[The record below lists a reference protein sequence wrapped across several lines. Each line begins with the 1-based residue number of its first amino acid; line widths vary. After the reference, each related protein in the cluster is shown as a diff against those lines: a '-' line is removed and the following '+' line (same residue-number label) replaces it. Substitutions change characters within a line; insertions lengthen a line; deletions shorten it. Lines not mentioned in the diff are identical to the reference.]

1 MEDADTQTAS
11 SGELRQNVTIRD
23 VAERAGVSIMTVSR
37 VMNSSGVVRPD
48 TKQRVEDAIRA
59 LNYRPNLGAR
69 RLAGGKSLFIG
80 MLYHNPSPNYLS
92 KILYGSLEAC
102 REGGHHLVLN
112 DLGQLTP
119 YTDPEATARSLNL
132 ADLDGL
138 IVSPP
143 VSSHQP
149 FMDVL
154 ARSGLPIINVAPGDL
169 NVSGLKI
176 AMDDARAME
185 EMVTLVL
192 DHRHTRIG
200 FIKGPPDHPSS
211 GNRFNG
217 FKDGLARRNLT
228 VDPDLVKVGDFTY
241 RSGFECATELLS
253 RPDRP
258 TVIMTS
264 NDDMAAGTIAAA
276 YRMGL
281 RVPEDL
287 SVTGFDDTEIATN
300 IWPELTTVKQPIAE
314 MASRAVR
321 LLTANKRGDKATLQ
335 SLSAFVDHVV
345 VVRDT
350 LKALNP

>member
-176 AMDDARAME
+176 AMWVA
-185 EMVTLVL
+185 
-192 DHRHTRIG
+192 
-200 FIKGPPDHPSS
+200 
-211 GNRFNG
+211 
-217 FKDGLARRNLT
+217 GL
-228 VDPDLVKVGDFTY
+228 
-241 RSGFECATELLS
+241 
-253 RPDRP
+253 
-258 TVIMTS
+258 
-264 NDDMAAGTIAAA
+264 
-276 YRMGL
+276 
-281 RVPEDL
+281 
-287 SVTGFDDTEIATN
+287 
-300 IWPELTTVKQPIAE
+300 
-314 MASRAVR
+314 
-321 LLTANKRGDKATLQ
+321 
-335 SLSAFVDHVV
+335 
-345 VVRDT
+345 
-350 LKALNP
+350 